1 LIYEFGPFLLDVRER
16 RLQRNGRAVALR
28 GKAFDTLRVL
38 VENHGRLVTK
48 EVLMKAVWPDA
59 LVEEGNLANTIAIVR
74 KALGNDAVPSD
85 HVETVPGHGYR
96 FVGRISAIR
105 DSMESAGAT
114 SAPAAAPPPE
124 SHPDLAAGRQALDAG
139 AWQEAKLAF
148 ERLLKVEETPEALEG
163 LGLAAWWLDLA
174 DVVFDSRERA
184 FRAYRTRGD
193 RRSAARVAVWIAWDS
208 AAFRGE
214 EGVAKG
220 WLQRARRLLE
230 GQPESPEH
238 AWLAAR
244 DAVFTLLDDG
254 DPEAAEALAK
264 EAIRV
269 GQTLGAI
276 DYEMVGRSLY
286 GFSLITTG
294 RVTEGL
300 RELDEVSAAILA
312 GELTDRVLIALAGCY
327 LIGACDRA
335 RDHGRA
341 VQWCER
347 VKEHSRKWG
356 LKPLFAVCRTQ
367 YASVCM
373 WRGAWDEAERELTSA
388 CDELAL
394 CRPGMTTDGLARLGE
409 LRRRQGRLEEAASLF
424 DRSGG
429 HPIASLGRAA
439 IALDR
444 DDRQSALELAERHL
458 RRLPAKN
465 RTERAVALELLIRA
479 LAIPGD
485 EGDLTRARAALDEL
499 HSIATAANTAPLLAS
514 ASLAAGLVS
523 LAQGNHEAARRE
535 LEDAVDLFERSGAP
549 FEAAHARV
557 SLASVLSH
565 LGRAN
570 AGLAEVE
577 RAKRELTRLD
587 ARVELAR
594 ADSIYRQLSARDA
607 DRAPS
612 SREPRGLTTRELEV
626 LRLIST
632 GCSNQAIADRLC
644 ISEHT
649 VHRHVANTLSK
660 LDVPS
665 RSAAVAEAA
674 KLGLIWDHGQGTKAG
689 PGTKN

>member
-1 LIYEFGPFLLDVRER
+1 MSLE
-16 RLQRNGRAVALR
+16 QRSDLESG
-28 GKAFDTLRVL
+28 
-38 VENHGRLVTK
+38 
-48 EVLMKAVWPDA
+48 
-59 LVEEGNLANTIAIVR
+59 R
-74 KALGNDAVPSD
+74 KAL
-85 HVETVPGHGYR
+85 ET
-96 FVGRISAIR
+96 
-105 DSMESAGAT
+105 
-114 SAPAAAPPPE
+114 
-124 SHPDLAAGRQALDAG
+124 G
-139 AWQEAKLAF
+139 AWQDARLAF
-148 ERLLKVEETPEALEG
+148 ERLLQVEETPEALEG

-184 FRAYRTRGD
+184 FRGYRSRGD
-193 RRSAARVAVWIAWDS
+193 DRSAARIAVWMAWDS

-230 GQPESPEH
+230 GQPDSPEH
-238 AWLAAR
+238 AFLAAR

-254 DPEAAEALAK
+254 EPDAAEALAR

-269 GQTLGAI
+269 AQAIGAI
-276 DYEMVGRSLY
+276 DYEMVGRSLL
-286 GFSLITTG
+286 GFAMITTG

-312 GELTDRVLIALAGCY
+312 GELTDRLLIALAGCY

-409 LRRRQGRLEEAASLF
+409 LRRRQGRLDEAASLL

-444 DDRQSALELAERHL
+444 NDRQSAAELAERHL
-458 RRLPAKN
+458 RRLPVKN
-465 RTERAVALELLIRA
+465 RTERAAALEVLIRA
-479 LAIPGD
+479 HAAPGHT
-485 EGDLTRARAALDEL
+485 GDLNRARAALDEL
-499 HSIATAANTAPLLAS
+499 RSIAAAANTPPLLAS
-514 ASLAAGLVS
+514 ASLAAGLMS
-523 LAQGNHEAARRE
+523 LAAGELETARRE
-535 LEDAVDLFERSGAP
+535 LEDAVDLFEKSGAP
-549 FEAAHARV
+549 FEASHARV
-557 SLASVLSH
+557 HLASA
-565 LGRAN
+565 LGRLGRTDGA
-570 AGLAEVE
+570 LAEVD
-577 RAKRELTRLD
+577 RAREALTRLD
-587 ARVELAR
+587 ARLELAA
-594 ADSIYRQLSARDA
+594 ADEVRQRLASPSPQPSEAARDT
-607 DRAPS
+607 S
-612 SREPRGLTTRELEV
+612 GLTARELEV
-626 LRLIST
+626 LRLIS
-632 GCSNQAIADRLC
+632 GGLSNQAIADRLC

-660 LDVPS
+660 LNVPS
-665 RSAAVAEAA
+665 RSAAVAHAA
-674 KLGLIWDHGQGTKAG
+674 KLGLL
-689 PGTKN
+689 

>member
-1 LIYEFGPFLLDVRER
+1 MMSVD
-16 RLQRNGRAVALR
+16 QRN
-28 GKAFDTLRVL
+28 
-38 VENHGRLVTK
+38 
-48 EVLMKAVWPDA
+48 
-59 LVEEGNLANTIAIVR
+59 
-74 KALGNDAVPSD
+74 
-85 HVETVPGHGYR
+85 
-96 FVGRISAIR
+96 
-105 DSMESAGAT
+105 
-114 SAPAAAPPPE
+114 
-124 SHPDLAAGRQALDAG
+124 DLEAGRKALDAG
-139 AWQEAKLAF
+139 AWQDARLAF
-148 ERLLKVEETPEALEG
+148 ERLLQVEETPEALEG

-184 FRAYRTRGD
+184 FRGYRSRGD
-193 RRSAARVAVWIAWDS
+193 HRSAARVAVWLAWDS

-230 GQPESPEH
+230 RQPDSPEH
-238 AWLAAR
+238 AFLAAR

-254 DPEAAEALAK
+254 DPDAAEALAR

-269 GQTLGAI
+269 AQAIGAI
-276 DYEMVGRSLY
+276 DYEMVGRALL

-294 RVTEGL
+294 RVTDGL

-312 GELTDRVLIALAGCY
+312 GELTDRLLIALAGCY

-388 CDELAL
+388 CDELAI

-409 LRRRQGRLEEAASLF
+409 LRRRQGRLDEAASLL

-444 DDRQSALELAERHL
+444 NDRQSAVELAERHL
-458 RRLPAKN
+458 RRLPVKN
-465 RTERAVALELLIRA
+465 RTERALALEVLIRA
-479 LAIPGD
+479 HAVPGH
-485 EGDLTRARAALDEL
+485 EGDLDRARAALGEL
-499 HSIATAANTAPLLAS
+499 RSIAAAAHTPPLLAS
-514 ASLAAGLVS
+514 SSLASGLISLAAGDL
-523 LAQGNHEAARRE
+523 ETARRE
-535 LEDAVDLFERSGAP
+535 FEDAVDLFVKSGAP

-557 SLASVLSH
+557 HLASVL
-565 LGRAN
+565 GRLNRSDA
-570 AGLAEVE
+570 ALSEID
-577 RAKRELTRLD
+577 RAREALTRLD
-587 ARVELAR
+587 AKLELAA
-594 ADSIYRQLSARDA
+594 ADAVRQRLTSTATA
-607 DRAPS
+607 ETVAPHDTG
-612 SREPRGLTTRELEV
+612 GLTPRELEV
-626 LRLIST
+626 LRLIS
-632 GCSNQAIADRLC
+632 GGLSNQAIADRLC

-665 RSAAVAEAA
+665 RSAAVAHAA
-674 KLGLIWDHGQGTKAG
+674 KLGLL
-689 PGTKN
+689 